1 LGNKTVTPEE
11 RSRALRREADEV
23 LSIICLR
30 EHGAHV
36 GEFVPTG
43 SYFMDLMMYPDIDL
57 YLPPATA
64 EDLLRVAVSVSR
76 YDCVSSID
84 FRRGGPGELE
94 DGLYLKPIVEH
105 GNWERP
111 WKIDIW
117 SLPRTVVDSKQGRL
131 ADLKSRMTPENRDLI
146 LRTKYKLLTPAGRTP
161 MFSGLYIYEAVVD
174 HGLSKLEA
182 IVEYLKSNGLDV

>member
-1 LGNKTVTPEE
+1 LGNKMMTPEE

-174 HGLSKLEA
+174 HGLSKL
-182 IVEYLKSNGLDV
+182 